1 MNQYAEIHVMVMKH
15 FTNFTVTDSTYSR
28 TDIFLLPLSSFELIN
43 KESVKVN
50 KRPNDP
56 TELANACT

>member
-1 MNQYAEIHVMVMKH
+1 MLAFSRLEH
-15 FTNFTVTDSTYSR
+15 FQNGNETYHEPFTVTAELISSY
-28 TDIFLLPLSSFELIN
+28 FPSFELIN